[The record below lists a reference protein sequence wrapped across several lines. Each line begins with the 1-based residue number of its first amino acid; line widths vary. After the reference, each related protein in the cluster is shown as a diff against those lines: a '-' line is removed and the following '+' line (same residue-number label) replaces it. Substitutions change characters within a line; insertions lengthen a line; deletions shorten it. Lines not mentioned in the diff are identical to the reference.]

1 MPLERA
7 AALLAKLQAV
17 TVNMPTLQRSFC
29 HLCGKI
35 LIDLHRARQ
44 LLLGDSDV
52 PSTLIVIEVRLAMPG
67 ESSTKQT
74 CCSTR
79 PKPRSLLHSMLFF
92 EPTST
97 SKHARVL
104 HYIQK
109 ND

>member
-52 PSTLIVIEVRLAMPG
+52 PSTLIVIDVRLAMPG
-67 ESSTKQT
+67 ESFNETNV
-74 CCSTR
+74 
-79 PKPRSLLHSMLFF
+79 LLHSPENPFTASF
-92 EPTST
+92 N
-97 SKHARVL
+97 AVFGADFD
-104 HYIQK
+104 Q
-109 ND
+109 

>member
-52 PSTLIVIEVRLAMPG
+52 PSTLIVIDVRLAMPG
-67 ESSTKQT
+67 ESFNETNV
-74 CCSTR
+74 
-79 PKPRSLLHSMLFF
+79 LLHS
-92 EPTST
+92 P
-97 SKHARVL
+97 
-104 HYIQK
+104 K
-109 ND
+109 NSFTASFDAAFRADFDK

>member
-1 MPLERA
+1 MPLERT
-7 AALLAKLQAV
+7 AALLAKLKAV
-17 TVNMPTLQRSFC
+17 TVNMPTLQRFG

-35 LIDLHRARQ
+35 LFDLHRARQ

-52 PSTLIVIEVRLAMPG
+52 PSTLIVIDVRLAMPG
-67 ESSTKQT
+67 ESFNETT

>member
-35 LIDLHRARQ
+35 LIGLHRARQ

-52 PSTLIVIEVRLAMPG
+52 PSTLIVIDVRLAMPG
-67 ESSTKQT
+67 ESFNETNV
-74 CCSTR
+74 
-79 PKPRSLLHSMLFF
+79 LLHSPKTPFTASF
-92 EPTST
+92 NAIFRADFD
-97 SKHARVL
+97 K
-104 HYIQK
+104 
-109 ND
+109 